1 MLITVGDYIVYG
13 EGIYRVIGFELE
25 RSLIT
30 VDVPADPL
38 NGWGAYEGQ
47 VTADSKDIRKATDV
61 EIMSCKL
68 RGTNELD

>member
-13 EGIYRVIGFELE
+13 ECIYRVTDFELE

-30 VDVPADPL
+30 VAVPAVPE
-38 NGWGAYEGQ
+38 NGWDAYYGQ
-47 VTADSKDIRKATDV
+47 VTATSKDIRKATDV
-61 EIMSCKL
+61 EIMSCRL